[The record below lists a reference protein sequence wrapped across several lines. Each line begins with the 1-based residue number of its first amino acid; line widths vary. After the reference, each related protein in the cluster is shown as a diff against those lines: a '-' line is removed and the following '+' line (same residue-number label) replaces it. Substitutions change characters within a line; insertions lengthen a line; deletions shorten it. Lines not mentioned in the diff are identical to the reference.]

1 MKLIYSFKTLSEE
14 DIINEREK
22 LLQSIDPTLVQFL
35 ANRRFGSHT
44 QQMEVATKTGQDPRD
59 APPAAAHSAEQAT
72 NESSVVDSLKKKYI
86 DLPNMNKDE
95 PEKREWMS
103 DLPEVSFL
111 QAGV

>member
-44 QQMEVATKTGQDPRD
+44 QQMEVATITGQDPKD
-59 APPAAAHSAEQAT
+59 APAHSVEQAT